1 MKITVKKSVDQE
13 IELPKYFKSGHER
26 FYMILDEDTLLHVK
40 NYTAED
46 ASLGLYPFIDRSKIS
61 YVAPVFA
68 IYGFQEITEEEF
80 RKEFVEVSLHLESLM
95 N

>member
-1 MKITVKKSVDQE
+1 MKITTYEQTKKE
-13 IELPKYFKSGHER
+13 IELPKYIKSGYSY
-26 FYMILDEDTLLHVK
+26 YMILDEDTLLHVK

-46 ASLGLYPFIDRSKIS
+46 ASLGLYPSIDRSKLS

-80 RKEFVEVSLHLESLM
+80 RKEYVEVSLHLESLM